1 MSSAPLSVVNIL
13 FPTHS
18 RVSPANLASLAD
30 VSNTL
35 TCLLTL
41 RFFLPLAPRCR
52 IWFTSIWPLHRGM
65 PLGFRG
71 AGTNFGGGGFITGDL
86 RRRRR
91 LQAFAWKHW
100 DKTMIMITVERNVE
114 LRIFNSCRLVLLSFV
129 WTLKNSLVLRLNLEE
144 LSRVLKIGR
153 LIWKHSFCC
162 LFGTSYRRLSQSF
175 LLSLTPPDKAL
186 AWCFVN
192 SLLLFLLKRLQVK
205 LPLLAWRRGM
215 IE

>member
-1 MSSAPLSVVNIL
+1 M
-13 FPTHS
+13 T
-18 RVSPANLASLAD
+18 RVSLANLASPAH

-52 IWFTSIWPLHRGM
+52 IWFTSISPLHRGM

-71 AGTNFGGGGFITGDL
+71 AGTNFGDGGFITGGL

-91 LQAFAWKHW
+91 VHQAFAWKHW

-153 LIWKHSFCC
+153 LIWKAPLLLSVWN
-162 LFGTSYRRLSQSF
+162 LLSTSQSVFSSLSLLRRLTK
-175 LLSLTPPDKAL
+175 LWLGASLTP
-186 AWCFVN
+186 CFFF
-192 SLLLFLLKRLQVK
+192 S
-205 LPLLAWRRGM
+205 
-215 IE
+215 

>member
-71 AGTNFGGGGFITGDL
+71 AGTNFGGCGFITGDL

-153 LIWKHSFCC
+153 LIWKAPWNLLS
-162 LFGTSYRRLSQSF
+162 TSQSVF
-175 LLSLTPPDKAL
+175 FSLSYAG
-186 AWCFVN
+186 WQ
-192 SLLLFLLKRLQVK
+192 SSRLV
-205 LPLLAWRRGM
+205 LR
-215 IE
+215 